1 MKEKWRATN
10 EQFIVKCRQ
19 RLTVNSR
26 SYRVKKKRKKETS
39 RILGS
44 FVEGN
49 YDASTDSL
57 CVNFSFSVTFLTS
70 LKLCGV
76 ICCWFGGNN
85 VKSKSERIS
94 SLQFKVLD
102 LIQKQWEIVY
112 QKKGSWLYKIDKRWN
127 FNVTL
132 TLSAYNPQP
141 CRGGAADDEADA
153 FIENTFFYFVHEF
166 FSECEKTSTSWQ
178 SSGFFFNTFAWRHRS
193 APHGSRVVAPQ
204 NRQSVKNQFQSMFTE
219 RGKVIKFSVDQCR
232 ARKKKNTRATARWC
246 WHGWEIEKWSLSVI

>member
-26 SYRVKKKRKKETS
+26 SYRVKKRKEETS

-76 ICCWFGGNN
+76 SCCWLGGNN

-112 QKKGSWLYKIDKRWN
+112 QKKGSWLYKIDMRWN

-132 TLSAYNPQP
+132 TLRAYNPQP
-141 CRGGAADDEADA
+141 CWGGAADDEADA
-153 FIENTFFYFVHEF
+153 FIENTFFYILYMTFSPRVRRHQQVDNRRIFSTLSLEGIVAHLMAAMSWLHKIVKAWKINFNQCLRNEEKLLNFLWINAARAKNKYTSDGAMMLARLGNWKMKLERYFV
-166 FSECEKTSTSWQ
+166 
-178 SSGFFFNTFAWRHRS
+178 
-193 APHGSRVVAPQ
+193 
-204 NRQSVKNQFQSMFTE
+204 
-219 RGKVIKFSVDQCR
+219 
-232 ARKKKNTRATARWC
+232 
-246 WHGWEIEKWSLSVI
+246 